1 MSRARSR
8 DAGSAPRGDAA
19 AKRRLSGVV
28 FTALV
33 AGAWLCHGAA
43 VHAQPAN
50 MDDDPA
56 ALIAVTTLPDNYE
69 LQLVAMEP
77 DVINPIQINF
87 DTRGRLWVL
96 CAPSYPQLLPG
107 QSPQDYVVVLEDFG
121 PDGRAKKVRKV
132 VTGLTVPT
140 GMMPG
145 DGGVYVGQGE
155 TLLFFR
161 EHEGGVEK
169 RVVLTGFGTND
180 THHTI
185 NTFRWGPE
193 GRLYFNQGLYIRS
206 TVETPYGPRQHFGG
220 GIWQLRTD
228 RLKLELFDRSILL
241 NNTWGHDFDAWGRSF
256 IASAWP
262 GRLNQVLPDSPLQRT
277 NDPATVPPLAITQIG
292 GDRHCGL
299 EIVGGRHLP
308 DDIQGNFITG
318 DFMSHHIYRY
328 DVEDIGN
335 RFVATRLP
343 SLAQSKHPR
352 FRPVDIRMGPDG
364 AIYVADLFQRIIQ
377 HNQVNF
383 RDPRRDHTRG
393 RVWRIVRK
401 DRPLVEIPQLVG
413 VPAEQVVA
421 RLKDPEPWTRL
432 HARRALMEGDAS
444 AAKAALDAFVATLD
458 EQDPATPQALLE
470 ALWTYQALDEV
481 AADLLRRLLK
491 SPDPRIRGA
500 ATKVVGEW
508 HDRLPDAVA
517 WLATLAA
524 DPHPRVRLEAVLAA
538 THIPSAAAIES
549 AFVALDHPLDP
560 LLEFSLR
567 KAAIVLAP
575 YWRPAFQA
583 GQLPFDGK
591 SNRLTFVLQAVKA
604 PDASPRLADLVSRGA
619 VTGDDA
625 ANILVLLASTK
636 DYRELSL
643 ERAVVAEGGLS
654 AAQRARVVEAIERS
668 LPSQFKPSE
677 KQVAA
682 VKKLIDDPS
691 SAVAAAGLRL
701 AAAMRATDPGTVEA
715 IATASQ
721 TDAVRRQAAIVALG
735 RLQGKAAAPALIA
748 LASADRPAETRLAAI
763 AGLIAV
769 DVQAAADQA
778 ASLLERPAGG
788 GVDLEP
794 LFTVFL
800 QTKGA
805 AEALATALQA
815 KKPDADAARVG
826 MRTLAALGVSPPSLT
841 AVLEGASAAAARQ
854 RVLDAAESKR
864 LLGLVSKEGD
874 PARGEAVFRRSALAC
889 LSCHA
894 IGGAGGIVG
903 PDLSGIGTSAQPDY
917 LLESIVMPSKKVRE
931 GYNTANVVTTSGKVI
946 RGIVQ
951 RESAKELLIRDPKGA
966 DVVVAADDIE
976 EKSLGGSLMPDGLDR
991 SLTDAE
997 LVDLVRFLSEV
1008 GRPGPYSVSH
1018 VPVARRWEVL
1028 TDPPATFRGLDA
1040 RELGRTL
1047 RENAGLAW
1055 KAAFSRVAGGIPLDE
1070 FANPPDVVFLRT
1082 QIEMI
1087 TPGRIGFDI
1096 GSPDGVQVWADD
1108 APVAASER
1116 TTCTLSAGFHAI
1128 TFRIDLQRRANPL
1141 LRCELVDVPG
1151 GGRARFVSQAP

>member
-19 AKRRLSGVV
+19 AKRRVSGVV

-56 ALIAVTTLPDNYE
+56 ALIAATTLPDNYE

-77 DVINPIQINF
+77 DVVNPVQINF

-96 CAPSYPQLLPG
+96 CAASYPQLLPG

-228 RLKLELFDRSILL
+228 RLKLELFDRSILP

-262 GRLNQVLPDSPLQRT
+262 GRLNQVLSDSPLQRT
-277 NDPATVPPLAITQIG
+277 SDPATVPPLAITQIG
-292 GDRHCGL
+292 GERHCGL

-308 DDIQGNFITG
+308 DDMQGNFVTG

-328 DVEDIGN
+328 DVQDLDH

-364 AIYVADLFQRIIQ
+364 AIYVGDLFQRIIQ

-401 DRPLVEIPQLVG
+401 DRPLLEIPQLVG

-432 HARRALMEGDAS
+432 HARRAVMEGNAA

-458 EQDPATPQALLE
+458 EQDPATPQLLLE

-549 AFVALDHPLDP
+549 ALVALDHPLDP

-604 PDASPRLADLVSRGA
+604 PDASPRLA
-619 VTGDDA
+619 
-625 ANILVLLASTK
+625 
-636 DYRELSL
+636 
-643 ERAVVAEGGLS
+643 
-654 AAQRARVVEAIERS
+654 
-668 LPSQFKPSE
+668 
-677 KQVAA
+677 
-682 VKKLIDDPS
+682 
-691 SAVAAAGLRL
+691 
-701 AAAMRATDPGTVEA
+701 AAMRATDLDTVEA

-721 TDAVRRQAAIVALG
+721 TDVVRRQAAIVALG

-778 ASLLERPAGG
+778 AAVLERPAGG
-788 GVDLEP
+788 GADLEP

-841 AVLEGASAAAARQ
+841 AVLEAASTAAARQ

-864 LLGLVSKEGD
+864 LLDLVKQEGD

-894 IGGAGGIVG
+894 IGSAGGIVG
-903 PDLSGIGTSAQPDY
+903 PDLSGIGTSAPRDY
-917 LLESIVMPSKKVRE
+917 LLESIVMPSKIVRE
-931 GYNTANVVTTSGKVI
+931 GYNTANVVTMSGKVI

-951 RESAKELLIRDPKGA
+951 RESAKELVIRDPKGA
-966 DVVVAADDIE
+966 DIVVAADDIE

-1055 KAAFSRVAGGIPLDE
+1055 KAAFSRVDGGIPLDE

-1108 APVAASER
+1108 APVAAAER
-1116 TTCTLSAGFHAI
+1116 TTATLSSGLHSI
-1128 TFRIDLQRRANPL
+1128 TFRIDLGRRADPL
-1141 LRCELVDVPG
+1141 LRCELVEMPG
-1151 GGRARFVSQAP
+1151 GGRARFVSQSP